1 MFQELKAICGLGSFN
16 KEERKMKKNHLSS
29 KVVLAA
35 AFIGLGAAASGAQE
49 TLRSLAEERGRYV
62 GAILNSQWFG
72 GGLPAQYEQIH
83 KSEFNA
89 VVAENEMKFDATEP
103 SQNNFNFN
111 NGDKMINYAKQ
122 NGMRA
127 RGHALA
133 WHSQVPGW
141 VNSHQNKQELLGILK
156 NHIEK
161 TVTHFK
167 GKVDEW
173 DVVNEAVNDNDPH
186 DWRATSTNSRPG
198 SVWFDNIGA
207 EFLDSAFVW
216 THQYDPDA
224 ELCYNDYNLE
234 QGIEEGSKAGFVLKQ
249 VKRWKEMGI
258 PITCVGSQTHVEDI
272 TTAPEFTGAA
282 ENLRAFAKELA
293 KLGVKL
299 NITELD
305 IGIKS
310 GMPVD
315 AAALA
320 RQGQFYRE
328 FMDVFLEEPNMG
340 EFVIWGVSDKWSWLG
355 GLNRQAGL
363 IFDDNLQKKPAY
375 DSLIASL
382 KAHPVESVRN
392 PYTEDFTKPADTAK
406 VDTSAT
412 DTALADT
419 SAAKDSSAVT
429 DSAAVDTTKAPDV
442 ADTTGAAKDTT
453 IAGSQDVADSIG
465 VYIANKA
472 HKVSLDMNLAG
483 RTLSVYGASNA
494 KVELFNLQGTPVF
507 SANAKNGS
515 VSLDKMNSGLYVVRV
530 SAGSNNITRRVVL
543 K

>member
-1 MFQELKAICGLGSFN
+1 MNFTQFT
-16 KEERKMKKNHLSS
+16 S
-29 KVVLAA
+29 KVVLVATV
-35 AFIGLGAAASGAQE
+35 LGFGASVAGAQE

-62 GAILNSQWFG
+62 GSILNSQWFG
-72 GGLPAQYEQIH
+72 GGLPGNYEETQ
-83 KSEFNA
+83 KREFNT

-111 NGDKMINYAKQ
+111 NGDKMIRYAKQ

-141 VNSHQNKQELLGILK
+141 VNNIHGKQQLLAVLK

-167 GKVDEW
+167 GQVQEW

-186 DWRATSTNSRPG
+186 DWRATATNSRPG

-216 THQYDPDA
+216 THQFDPDA

-234 QGIEEGSKAGFVLKQ
+234 QGIGEGSKAGFVLKQ
-249 VKRWKEMGI
+249 VKRWKENGI

-320 RQGQFYRE
+320 RQGHFYRE

-363 IFDDNLQKKPAY
+363 IFDNNLQKKPAY
-375 DSLIASL
+375 DSLVASL
-382 KAHPVESVRN
+382 KAHAPETVFN
-392 PYTEDFTKPADTAK
+392 PYTGDFTKLDSIAKADSIAKEKAIADSIAK
-406 VDTSAT
+406 VQ
-412 DTALADT
+412 AD
-419 SAAKDSSAVT
+419 SIAKADSSAN
-429 DSAAVDTTKAPDV
+429 DSTKTGDGIYVGGVVKTLHMEVSGRVLAISGV
-442 ADTTGAAKDTT
+442 A
-453 IAGSQDVADSIG
+453 S
-465 VYIANKA
+465 
-472 HKVSLDMNLAG
+472 
-483 RTLSVYGASNA
+483 A
-494 KVELFNLQGTPVF
+494 KVQVFDIQGNPVF
-507 SANAKNGS
+507 SAKSVNGS
-515 VSLDKMNSGLYVVRV
+515 VSLATVPSGIYMVRV
-530 SAGSNNITRRVVL
+530 TAGASSLVRRVAL

>member
-1 MFQELKAICGLGSFN
+1 
-16 KEERKMKKNHLSS
+16 MKVKQLTS
-29 KVVLAA
+29 KVLLAA
-35 AFIGLGAAASGAQE
+35 AVIGIGASAVGAQE
-49 TLRSLAEERGRYV
+49 TLRSLAEERGRYI
-62 GAILNSQWFG
+62 GSILNSQWFG
-72 GGLPAQYEQIH
+72 GGLPANYEQTQ
-83 KSEFNA
+83 KREFNV

-111 NGDKMINYAKQ
+111 NGDKMVNYAKQ

-141 VNSHQNKQELLGILK
+141 VNNVRGKQQLLNVLK

-161 TVTHFK
+161 TVGHFK
-167 GKVDEW
+167 GKIDEW
-173 DVVNEAVNDNDPH
+173 DVVNEAVNDLNPH
-186 DWRATSTNSRPG
+186 DWRASSNGSRPG

-216 THQYDPDA
+216 THRADPDA

-258 PITCVGSQTHVEDI
+258 PITCVGSQTHVEDT
-272 TTAPEFTGAA
+272 TTAPEFNGAA
-282 ENLRAFAKELA
+282 ENLRAFARELA

-305 IGIKS
+305 IGIKT
-310 GMPVD
+310 GKPVD
-315 AAALA
+315 APTLA
-320 RQGQFYRE
+320 RQGHFYRQ

-363 IFDDNLQKKPAY
+363 IFDNNLNKKPAY
-375 DSLIASL
+375 DSLMASL
-382 KAHPVESVRN
+382 KAHPVESVKN
-392 PYTEDFTKPADTAK
+392 PYKESFIPDTTKKDTVAADTAK
-406 VDTSAT
+406 
-412 DTALADT
+412 
-419 SAAKDSSAVT
+419 KDSVPQDTAVT
-429 DSAAVDTTKAPDV
+429 DTTK
-442 ADTTGAAKDTT
+442 KDTV
-453 IAGSQDVADSIG
+453 D
-465 VYIANKA
+465 YIAYKGMRA
-472 HKVSLDMNLAG
+472 SLGMNLNG
-483 RTLSVYGASNA
+483 RTLSIVGATDA
-494 KVELFNLQGTPVF
+494 KVELFNLQGAPVL
-507 SANAKNGS
+507 SMNTKNGA
-515 VSLDKMNSGLYVVRV
+515 VNLAKMSCGLYVVRV
-530 SAGSNNITRRVVL
+530 SSGSKSIMRRVIL

>member
-1 MFQELKAICGLGSFN
+1 
-16 KEERKMKKNHLSS
+16 MKFTRLTS

-35 AFIGLGAAASGAQE
+35 TVLGFGASVAGAQE

-62 GAILNSQWFG
+62 GSILNSQWFS
-72 GGLPAQYEQIH
+72 GGLPGNYEETQ
-83 KSEFNA
+83 KREFNA
-89 VVAENEMKFDATEP
+89 VVCENEMKFDATEP

-111 NGDKMINYAKQ
+111 NGDRMVKYAKQ

-133 WHSQVPGW
+133 WHSQVPNW
-141 VNSHQNKQELLGILK
+141 VNSHKNKQELLGILK

-161 TVTHFK
+161 TVGHFK
-167 GKVDEW
+167 GQIDEW

-186 DWRATSTNSRPG
+186 DWRATATNSRPG

-216 THQYDPDA
+216 THRVDPDA

-234 QGIEEGSKAGFVLKQ
+234 QGIGEGSKAGFVLKQ

-258 PITCVGSQTHVEDI
+258 PITCVGSQTHVEDT
-272 TTAPEFTGAA
+272 TTAPEFNGAA

-320 RQGQFYRE
+320 RQGHFYRQ

-363 IFDDNLQKKPAY
+363 IFDNNLNKKPAY
-375 DSLIASL
+375 DSLVASL
-382 KAHPVESVRN
+382 KAHAPETVFN
-392 PYTEDFTKPADTAK
+392 PYKDDFTKLDSIAKADSIAK
-406 VDTSAT
+406 VQADSIAKA
-412 DTALADT
+412 DSLA
-419 SAAKDSSAVT
+419 KE
-429 DSAAVDTTKAPDV
+429 KA
-442 ADTTGAAKDTT
+442 
-453 IAGSQDVADSIG
+453 VADSIAAADSSKSDSTIVDDG
-465 VYIANKA
+465 I
-472 HKVSLDMNLAG
+472 LAG
-483 RTLSVYGASNA
+483 GAVKTLGLEISGRVLAISGVASA
-494 KVELFNLQGTPVF
+494 KVQVFDIQGNPVF
-507 SANAKNGS
+507 SAKSVNGS
-515 VSLDKMNSGLYVVRV
+515 VSLATVPSGIYMVRV
-530 SAGSNNITRRVVL
+530 TSGASSLVRRVAL